1 MCVCMCV
8 CVCVCAY
15 VCICGCVCMCVCV
28 CICGCV
34 GVYDDIIVVVI
45 GYRLV
50 VMYQKMVIIFSVLV
64 LERVELGQ
72 NCQ

>member
-1 MCVCMCV
+1 MCV
-8 CVCVCAY
+8 CVCVYVCAY
-15 VCICGCVCMCVCV
+15 VCICGCVYVCV
-28 CICGCV
+28 HLWVCGYV
-34 GVYDDIIVVVI
+34 GVYDDIIIVVI

-64 LERVELGQ
+64 LERVELGL